1 MHLKP
6 VTAISGYTRE
16 QFTTAYLGPGI
27 PVLIKDF
34 IEPDSVALQKW
45 NYDYFRQEA
54 GEVMVGVHSEENAH
68 LDKATSQPGEKMKFG
83 DYLDLIAS
91 RPTVRRL
98 FLFNLLRERPDIKKE
113 LRVRKI
119 ADNLLTWLPFLFFGG
134 EGSSVR
140 YHYDI
145 DMSHVFLSQFQGIK
159 KVWLFPNEQAD
170 LLYRLPWNFHGIAD
184 LRNPDY
190 EAFPALRQLS
200 GWECTLHFDETL
212 YIPSGYWH
220 YIQYETAGYSVAY
233 RALPVSIL
241 KRAVGVRNIFITR
254 RFDDAMRRILGK
266 KWFDYKMK
274 TAYRRAARA
283 VERGSAR

>member
-6 VTAISGYTRE
+6 VKAISGYNRE
-16 QFTTAYLGPGI
+16 QFAAEYLETGI

-34 IEPDSVALQKW
+34 IDPDCEALKKW
-45 NYDYFRQEA
+45 DYDYFRQQA
-54 GEVMVGVHSEENAH
+54 GDVMVEVHSEENAH
-68 LDKATSQPGEKMKFG
+68 LDKATSQPAEKMKFG
-83 DYLDLIAS
+83 DYLNLIES
-91 RPTVRRL
+91 QPTVRRL

-113 LRVRKI
+113 LAVRKI

-145 DMSHVFLSQFQGIK
+145 DMSHVFLSQFQGVK
-159 KVWLFPNEQAD
+159 KVWLFPNEQSD

-190 EAFPALRQLS
+190 AAFPALSQLD
-200 GWECTLHFDETL
+200 GWECTLHFGETL
-212 YIPSGYWH
+212 FIPSGYWH

-233 RALPVSIL
+233 RALPVSML

-254 RFDDAMRRILGK
+254 RFDDAMRKILGR

-274 TAYRRAARA
+274 TAHRRAERA
-283 VERGSAR
+283 VGRIL

>member
-16 QFTTAYLGPGI
+16 QFTTAYLAPGI

-34 IEPDSVALQKW
+34 IDPDCVALQKW

-54 GEVMVGVHSEENAH
+54 GDMMVGVHSEENAH
-68 LDKATSQPGEKMKFG
+68 LDKATSQPGEKMRFG
-83 DYLDLIAS
+83 DYLDLIES

-113 LRVRKI
+113 LKVRKI
-119 ADNLLTWLPFLFFGG
+119 ADNLLSWLPFLFFGG

-145 DMSHVFLSQFQGIK
+145 DMSHVFLSQFQGVK
-159 KVWLFPNEQAD
+159 KVWLFPNEQSD

-184 LRNPDY
+184 LRHPDY

-200 GWECTLHFDETL
+200 GWECTLHFGETL

-233 RALPVSIL
+233 RALPVSML

-254 RFDDAMRRILGK
+254 RFDDAMRKLLGK

-283 VERGSAR
+283 VEKGNSR

>member
-1 MHLKP
+1 MQLKP
-6 VTAISGYTRE
+6 VTTISGYTRE
-16 QFTTAYLGPGI
+16 QFTSEFLEPGI

-34 IEPDSVALQKW
+34 IHPESEALKKW

-54 GEVMVGVHSEENAH
+54 GDVMVGVHSEENAH
-68 LDKATSQPGEKMKFG
+68 LDKATSQPAEKMKFG
-83 DYLDLIAS
+83 DYLDLIES

-98 FLFNLLRERPDIKKE
+98 FLFNLLRERPDIKQQLK
-113 LRVRKI
+113 VRKL

-145 DMSHVFLSQFQGIK
+145 DMSHVFLSQFKGVK
-159 KVWLFPNEQAD
+159 KVWLFPNEQSD

-190 EAFPALRQLS
+190 EAFPALRHLN
-200 GWECTLHFDETL
+200 GWECTLHFGETL
-212 YIPSGYWH
+212 FIPSGYWH
-220 YIQYETAGYSVAY
+220 YIQYETEGYSVAY
-233 RALPVSIL
+233 RALPVSML

-254 RFDDAMRRILGK
+254 RFDDAMRKILGK

-274 TAYRRAARA
+274 TAYRRAERA
-283 VERGSAR
+283 VNRK